1 MSVSQPLTLTA
12 TTDLTKDSIVFLQ
25 VREGVARS
33 INVRNLTG
41 SASFFEIGPGETVID
56 LKLKISD
63 REEIPPEEQ
72 CLVYSGAI
80 LKGTI

>member
-1 MSVSQPLTLTA
+1 MSVSQPLPWTA

-25 VREGVARS
+25 VREGVAGS

-41 SASFFEIGPGETVID
+41 KDTIHEIGPGDTVIN

-63 REEIPPEEQ
+63 RLEIPTDQQ
-72 CLVYSGAI
+72 CLVYAGNV
-80 LKGTI
+80 LKGKI

>member
-25 VREGVARS
+25 VREGVAGS

-41 SASFFEIGPGETVID
+41 SDTIHEIGPGDTVID
-56 LKLKISD
+56 LKCKISD
-63 REEIPPEEQ
+63 REEIPPDQQ
-72 CLVYSGAI
+72 CLVYAGKVP
-80 LKGTI
+80 KGTI

>member
-1 MSVSQPLTLTA
+1 MSVSQPLTLTT

-25 VREGVARS
+25 VREGVTRTINIRS
-33 INVRNLTG
+33 LTG
-41 SASFFEIGPGETVID
+41 SDFISEIGPGDTVID

-63 REEIPPEEQ
+63 REEIPPDEQ
-72 CLVYSGAI
+72 CLVYAAKI